1 MFFTSCTLLCSQFSL
16 GREVTPFTVTCLKFA
31 CSINSF
37 QQQINTNSCN
47 PKVWR
52 SLDLEPNSKPPLF
65 KTRSSSMPIPGSK
78 KLMDSGKTVL
88 SVVRSGRGSVSNEN
102 NVLLDPEVLTDY
114 PTQAFVLTVLV
125 RSFQGQASRSGKVMS
140 RSCIVKVVKGLMPH
154 GSGSQN
160 SFLYLIIV

>member
-1 MFFTSCTLLCSQFSL
+1 
-16 GREVTPFTVTCLKFA
+16 
-31 CSINSF
+31 
-37 QQQINTNSCN
+37 
-47 PKVWR
+47 
-52 SLDLEPNSKPPLF
+52 
-65 KTRSSSMPIPGSK
+65 MPIPGSK